1 MDKNPSHAQS
11 KAKAYARITS
21 PAALSV
27 GEGKLPTRMKI
38 LNWGENPNSQ
48 GKKVVVGK
56 RLIQAMTE
64 PTYPFHEI
72 ALDYEH
78 NTCPGTTEYQR
89 TQEPRPIA
97 AFLSVD
103 VVEDEGVYVNVE
115 RWTPDGEKNAQHYCD
130 LSAVPLMDADGHVT
144 SIISVALSRAGA
156 VPDITFS
163 QAALA
168 AMAETNPKG
177 NTQMTHREMLIG
189 LLGLEADATD
199 EAIVAAY
206 NAALEKA
213 KAEKAKEPAKP
224 ADPVKEDAEQVE
236 ESAALSA
243 IKVLASQFA
252 DMGARLDSH
261 EKERIIAAATAE
273 GKVVAL
279 SAEIVS
285 KLSLDDLRKHCQ
297 ELPKSVPL
305 VGLTPVKV
313 AENKTVALSA
323 TELEVAKSLGLTA
336 EEYAK
341 EKGK

>member
-38 LNWGENPNSQ
+38 LNLVENPNSQ
-48 GKKVVVGK
+48 GKKAAVGK

-97 AFLSVD
+97 AFLRVD
-103 VVEDEGVYVNVE
+103 VVEGAGVFVNVE

-130 LSAVPLMDADGHVT
+130 LSAVPLMDADGNVT

-168 AMAETNPKG
+168 AMAVITNPKG

-199 EAIVAAY
+199 EAIAAAY
-206 NAALEKA
+206 NAAREKDA
-213 KAEKAKEPAKP
+213 AKP
-224 ADPVKEDAEQVE
+224 DEPVKEEAKQVE

-313 AENKTVALSA
+313 AENKTVELSA